1 MEKTALVV
9 GSTGLVGS
17 KVVELLK
24 ADRNYKAVH
33 LLVRKKAGSD
43 NSKVAEHVVNFDQ
56 LTNYSALFSGVD
68 EIFCCLGTTMKKA
81 GSEEAFYKVDFTYVF
96 ETAKLGKAAGVKTF
110 VLNSAMGAD
119 AKSAFYYNRVK
130 GEIENKLRELA
141 FEKLVIVRPSLLMG
155 HRKEFRMG
163 EEFGKL
169 MAFVLRPLFNS
180 VLKKYTPVKDIAVA
194 SAMIQGAFKSPA
206 GVTIIEN
213 EMI

>member
-1 MEKTALVV
+1 MEKVALVA
-9 GSTGLVGS
+9 GATGLVGS

-24 ADRNYKAVH
+24 VDRNYKAVH
-33 LLVRKKAGSD
+33 ILVRKQSDSD
-43 NSKVAEHVVNFDQ
+43 NPKVLSHVVNFED
-56 LTNYSALFSGVD
+56 LRSYAAMFTGID

-81 GSEEAFYKVDFTYVF
+81 GSEEAFYKVDFTYVY
-96 ETAKLGKAAGVKTF
+96 EIAKLGKAAGVKTF

-141 FEKLVIVRPSLLMG
+141 FEKLVIVRPSLLLG

-163 EEFGKL
+163 EEFGKV
-169 MAFVLRPLFNS
+169 MAYVMRPLFNS
-180 VLKKYTPVKDIAVA
+180 VLKKYKPVKDIAVA

-206 GVTIIEN
+206 GVTVIEN
-213 EMI
+213 VNI